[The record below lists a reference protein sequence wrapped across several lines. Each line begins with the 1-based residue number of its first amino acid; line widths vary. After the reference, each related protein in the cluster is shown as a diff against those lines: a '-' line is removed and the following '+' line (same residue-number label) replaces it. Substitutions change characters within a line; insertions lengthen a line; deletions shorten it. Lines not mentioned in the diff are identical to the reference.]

1 MTRLNTALNCFIYW
15 GTGLWFTAN
24 LFDVVPTPD
33 KVLSSSRRRVRFHNT
48 RCVFA
53 LLLMRPESAQ
63 IRRETT
69 TLGREQNLTN
79 SRHRTSKP
87 EPKDPK
93 YNWRLLSDLIRN
105 NTVKTKTHIFWW
117 WINSLKTQLKKIS
130 QLNSK
135 RIMFESFETEL

>member
-1 MTRLNTALNCFIYW
+1 MTRLNTALNFCIYW

-63 IRRETT
+63 LRRETT
-69 TLGREQNLTN
+69 TVGREQKLTN

-93 YNWRLLSDLIRN
+93 YNWRQLSDLIRN
-105 NTVKTKTHIFWW
+105 KTVKTKTHVWW
-117 WINSLKTQLKKIS
+117 RIEELKTQLKKIS
-130 QLNSK
+130 KLNSK